1 MRRYS
6 VCLTVLLLC
15 AASTGAQIGKRV
27 SIRAGTPED
36 RAVTQITSAADPA
49 EKLAL
54 LEKFMAEY
62 GQGEMVL
69 VAYNIYIDHYMQAQ
83 DYAKVYEYGEKAL
96 AIDPE
101 GFSIANRLFRAAQQQ
116 GDAAR
121 MFDYGVRTGEILQRY
136 KARPAPEGVEESTW
150 QVTKA
155 NILAEN
161 QDGIAYVEYT
171 LFSTAYAN
179 TDPPVKA
186 AQLERFA
193 NAFPDS
199 PYAGNAQVIVAG
211 TYQQMGQLDKMHAYG
226 EQAITAQPTNFA
238 MLVLLAD
245 NFSERGVELAKA
257 EQFAGQALK
266 VLETAEKPGSLTD
279 EQWAQHKA
287 MQQGLAHST
296 LGQVHLHKKRNAQ
309 AVESLN
315 AAAPLLKNDA
325 GSYARNQYRL
335 GYAYVN
341 LKRMGDA
348 RKAFSEAAAGDT
360 PYRGPAQEMLGKLP
374 AGPPAKRRRP

>member
-1 MRRYS
+1 MRRFS
-6 VCLTVLLLC
+6 LCLIVLFTC
-15 AASTGAQIGKRV
+15 AASAGAQIGKRV

-36 RAVTQITSAADPA
+36 RAVTQITSATDPA

-54 LEKFMAEY
+54 LENFMAEY

-69 VAYNIYIDHYMQAQ
+69 VAYNIYIDHYMQAR

-121 MFDYGVRTGEILQRY
+121 MFDYGVRAGEILQRY
-136 KARPAPEGVEESTW
+136 KKRPAPEGVEDATW
-150 QVTKA
+150 QATKA
-155 NILAEN
+155 NVLAEN
-161 QDGIAYVEYT
+161 QDGIAYVQYT
-171 LFSTAYAN
+171 LFSAAYAN
-179 TDPPVKA
+179 NDAAAKA

-199 PYAGNAQVIVAG
+199 PYAGNAQVAVAG
-211 TYQQMGQLDKMHAYG
+211 TYQQMGQLDKMQAYG
-226 EQAITAQPTNFA
+226 EKVLAAQPEDFA

-245 NFSERGVELAKA
+245 NFSERGAELDKA
-257 EQFAGQALK
+257 EQFASRALK
-266 VLETAEKPGSLTD
+266 ALGGAEKPSSLTD
-279 EQWAQHKA
+279 EQWTQHRA
-287 MQQGLAHST
+287 TQQGLAHSA
-296 LGQVHLHKKRNAQ
+296 LGQVHLHKRRNAQ
-309 AVESLN
+309 AAESLS
-315 AAAPLLKNDA
+315 AAAPLLKSDA
-325 GSYARNQYRL
+325 MSYARNQYRL
-335 GYAYVN
+335 GYAYIN

-360 PYRGPAQEMLGKLP
+360 PYRGPSQEMLGKLP